1 VDRTCGTRGGM
12 RGVYRVL
19 VGRREVGDH
28 WEDLGVDNIKMDLR
42 EVEIDLANWTQL
54 AQIDSRYGL
63 L

>member
-1 VDRTCGTRGGM
+1 M
-12 RGVYRVL
+12 RDVYRVL
-19 VGRREVGDH
+19 VARRKVGDH